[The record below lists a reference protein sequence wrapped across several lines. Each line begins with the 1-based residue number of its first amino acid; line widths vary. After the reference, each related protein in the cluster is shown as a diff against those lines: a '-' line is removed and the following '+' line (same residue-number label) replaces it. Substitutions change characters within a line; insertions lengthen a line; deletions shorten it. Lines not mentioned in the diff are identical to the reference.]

1 MIMICLLHMIILI
14 IVILKIIMIL
24 MILIIIVCHYD
35 YGYLCD
41 YDDYYKSWQI
51 IMVIIVILM
60 IWPTQFIM
68 IFLWQIVK
76 KIIFLGQLI
85 MIICNNCESED
96 LPQII
101 IMYHGSIGFWCVLG
115 LIIEIRMICT
125 RWKILVFWTWSRFSM
140 WSE

>member
-24 MILIIIVCHYD
+24 KFLIIIVCHYD

-85 MIICNNCESED
+85 MIIIVSLRICPILSLC
-96 LPQII
+96 
-101 IMYHGSIGFWCVLG
+101 IMDQLDSDVSWVLSLKSG
-115 LIIEIRMICT
+115 
-125 RWKILVFWTWSRFSM
+125 WSAPDEKF
-140 WSE
+140 

>member
-24 MILIIIVCHYD
+24 MILIIIVCRYD

-60 IWPTQFIM
+60 IWPNQFIM
-68 IFLWQIVK
+68 IFLW
-76 KIIFLGQLI
+76 
-85 MIICNNCESED
+85 
-96 LPQII
+96 
-101 IMYHGSIGFWCVLG
+101 
-115 LIIEIRMICT
+115 
-125 RWKILVFWTWSRFSM
+125 
-140 WSE
+140 